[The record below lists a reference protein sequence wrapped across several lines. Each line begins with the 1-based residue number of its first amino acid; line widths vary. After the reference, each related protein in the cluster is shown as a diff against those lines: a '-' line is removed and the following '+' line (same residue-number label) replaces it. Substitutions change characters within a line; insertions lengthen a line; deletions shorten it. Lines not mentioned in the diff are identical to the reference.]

1 MDAEKLQPRWFGPYR
16 IGAWHNECDIE
27 IERGGQYGLHPRS
40 RVHPVFH
47 VSRVKPFLGD
57 STKLERFSA
66 DSDGERWEVEA
77 IIDHRGEQAKGKKKS
92 TREYFVQWKGYNME
106 DFTWEKEDDVLGK
119 ENEEGAN
126 ELVDEYFK
134 RLEYLKSRQLVMDER
149 TAAPLTDEEVPSAQ
163 NAVLLYQLASEMTA
177 PTKIARE
184 EQELKEKKGQRFPTG
199 AWHLRR
205 ATYVKKLKEVTGTK
219 RDE

>member
-1 MDAEKLQPRWFGPYR
+1 MLDFDPDLLQEVDGETVIRLDMTDGQHREAVKHSLDKLMCMRNLIDEQRGELQQEMMDRYDKRFKELRGMKQGDLVMVEAKHISVPAKKVKGLMDAEKLQPRWFGPYR

-77 IIDHRGEQAKGKKKS
+77 IIDHRGEQAKGKEKS
-92 TREYFVQWKGYNME
+92 SF
-106 DFTWEKEDDVLGK
+106 
-119 ENEEGAN
+119 
-126 ELVDEYFK
+126 
-134 RLEYLKSRQLVMDER
+134 
-149 TAAPLTDEEVPSAQ
+149 
-163 NAVLLYQLASEMTA
+163 
-177 PTKIARE
+177 
-184 EQELKEKKGQRFPTG
+184 
-199 AWHLRR
+199 
-205 ATYVKKLKEVTGTK
+205 
-219 RDE
+219 